1 VCFDPAA
8 TPFAHHPITG
18 SQGLGNLAIR
28 PGGLLMRQQH
38 NLGAQHLGVWGRMG
52 ANALSQVHDGFVR

>member
-18 SQGLGNLAIR
+18 SQSLGNLAIR
-28 PGGLLMRQQH
+28 PVGLLMSQQN
-38 NLGAQHLGVWGRMG
+38 NLGAQHLCLWGRMG
-52 ANALSQVHDGFVR
+52 ANARSQVRDGLVR